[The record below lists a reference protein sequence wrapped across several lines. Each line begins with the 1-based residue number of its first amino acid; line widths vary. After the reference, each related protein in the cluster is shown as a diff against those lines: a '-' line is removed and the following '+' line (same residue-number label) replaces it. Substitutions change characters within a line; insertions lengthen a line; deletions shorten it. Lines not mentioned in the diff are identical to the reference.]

1 MWCKSAFRNSYRC
14 TYPMWWMYS
23 RALSM
28 PSKMYAM
35 VSSLIPSVKC
45 VQIRSLADPER
56 PANMHNHERA
66 VLYGLIGNIL
76 YFSY

>member
-1 MWCKSAFRNSYRC
+1 MLAHRC

-45 VQIRSLADPER
+45 VQIKSLADPG
-56 PANMHNHERA
+56 NMIMKHQM
-66 VLYGLIGNIL
+66 
-76 YFSY
+76 

>member
-1 MWCKSAFRNSYRC
+1 
-14 TYPMWWMYS
+14 MWWMYS

-35 VSSLIPSVKC
+35 VSSAIPSAKC

-56 PANMHNHERA
+56 PSNTGNRDEKA
-66 VLYGLIGNIL
+66 VLY
-76 YFSY
+76 